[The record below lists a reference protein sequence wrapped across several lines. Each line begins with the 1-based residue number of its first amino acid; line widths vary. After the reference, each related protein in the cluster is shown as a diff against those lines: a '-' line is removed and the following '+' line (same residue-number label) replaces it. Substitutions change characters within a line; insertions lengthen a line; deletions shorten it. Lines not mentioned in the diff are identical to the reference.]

1 MAYKT
6 NLKKIHII
14 LIISFCVLITNK
26 VFATEAGTLDI
37 PVREESVTV
46 IKNENAKVN
55 KYKITTGDVL
65 SVSVYGEP
73 DMSQPEIIVRPDGY
87 LTIDPIGE
95 VYAEGLDIKELTDI
109 VENRFKEFLL
119 EPQISINIKD
129 FSPASIYIF
138 GAVEKPGIYQQLTQ
152 PSKYYGD
159 TKNPSVKT
167 DMSLINVIGNSG
179 GISVDADLAN
189 IKITSTN
196 NVVRKIDLW
205 KFIKDGDVSQNIKL
219 NSGDVVQVPKAETII
234 MNDDD
239 FKLLTNMSLFPK
251 TFPVRVLGEVN
262 QAGKYD
268 IDGVSPYLTTAVS
281 QASGYTL
288 DANKTIVTVYRQ
300 AGNQK
305 LAKIYVDP
313 FKQDFILRPNDVVE
327 VQKRTFMK
335 VVFGADYLARI
346 ISPVY
351 SLSNT
356 YNSWAEVFKPDRR
369 YTRY

>member
-1 MAYKT
+1 MTFKNNLYKMPFV
-6 NLKKIHII
+6 L
-14 LIISFCVLITNK
+14 LISLCVLITGK
-26 VFATEAGTLDI
+26 AFADELKPADI
-37 PVREESVTV
+37 PVREESITV
-46 IKNENAKVN
+46 IKNETPKMN
-55 KYKITTGDVL
+55 KYKITAGDVI
-65 SVSVYGEP
+65 SVSVYDEP
-73 DMSQPEIIVRPDGY
+73 DLLQPEIIVRPDGY
-87 LTIDPIGE
+87 ATIDPIGE
-95 VYAEGLDIKELTDI
+95 VYVEGLDIQELTDV
-109 VENRFKEFLL
+109 VENKFKEFLIY
-119 EPQISINIKD
+119 PQISINIKD
-129 FSPASIYIF
+129 FSPASVYIF

-167 DMSLINVIGNSG
+167 DMSLINVIGNAG

-189 IKITSTN
+189 IKVTSTN
-196 NVVRKIDLW
+196 NVIRKIDLW

-219 NSGDVVQVPKAETII
+219 NSGDVVQVPKAETIMI
-234 MNDDD
+234 NDDD
-239 FKLLTNMSLFPK
+239 FKLLTNMSLFPQ

-262 QAGKYD
+262 HAGKYD

-281 QASGYTL
+281 DAAGYTL

-327 VQKRTFMK
+327 VKKRTFMK
-335 VVFGADYLARI
+335 AVSGADYFARI
-346 ISPVY
+346 ISPIY
-351 SLSNT
+351 SMSNT